1 MSRPRS
7 IPQPLGQPATQRS
20 FEDLGTPLSDVTFC
34 VIDLETTGGAAADGG
49 ITEIGAVKVC
59 GGEVLGTFQ
68 TLVDPGRAIPP
79 EITVLT
85 GITQSMVTRAPRT
98 ASVLPSLLEFL
109 GDSIIVGHNVRY
121 DISFLAAEL
130 ERGGQAPLQNR
141 RVDTLAL
148 ARRLVRDE
156 VPNCKLATL
165 ADRLRLD
172 HRPSH
177 RALDDALATT
187 DLLHLL
193 LERAGSLG
201 VSGLDDLLA
210 LPTMA
215 GHPQAAKLR
224 LTEDLPRAPG
234 VYLFLDR
241 AGRVLYVGKATDL
254 RARVRSYFSGDERR
268 KIGQLL
274 RETHHIDHRV
284 CSSTLEAAVAEIRL
298 IHEHL
303 PRFNRQHTRARKY
316 RYLKLTDDR
325 FPRLSVV
332 QSVKG
337 EGFHLGPLSSTRAAR
352 IVAEAIESAVA
363 LRRCTRP
370 VPRSPIDGPCTAAQ
384 LGVSTCPCS
393 GGVTPEEY
401 GELVQTVIRGCSTE
415 PDLLLEPL
423 RKQMEQLAAQQRF
436 EEAADARAG
445 AEALAGALQRQR
457 RLDTLRRSGRL
468 LLELP
473 DGGAAELISGRLGAT
488 RPPSTGGGASQLPF
502 EWAPPVGAGSP
513 SLADAGPIPVDQ
525 IDELVCVAGWL
536 DKHADRIRI
545 EYCDRALWSPLPAI
559 PRFTPRKTGLER
571 RR

>member
-1 MSRPRS
+1 MSPS
-7 IPQPLGQPATQRS
+7 VSAQRS
-20 FEDLGTPLSDVTFC
+20 FDDLGTPLSDVTFC

-49 ITEIGAVKVC
+49 ITEIGAVKVR

-68 TLVDPGRAIPP
+68 TLVDPGKAIPP

-85 GITQSMVTRAPRT
+85 GITQSMVMRAPR
-98 ASVLPSLLEFL
+98 ASVVLPSLLEFV
-109 GDSIIVGHNVRY
+109 GESIIVGHNVRY
-121 DISFLAAEL
+121 DVSFLAAEL
-130 ERGGQAPLQNR
+130 DRCGQAPMRNR

-156 VPNCKLATL
+156 VPNCKLGTL

-172 HRPSH
+172 HQPSH

-187 DLLHLL
+187 DLLHFL

-224 LTEDLPRAPG
+224 LTEHLPRAPG

-241 AGRVLYVGKATDL
+241 AGTVLYVGKATDL
-254 RARVRSYFSGDERR
+254 RSRVRSYFSGDERR

-284 CSSTLEAAVAEIRL
+284 CTSTLEAAVVEIRL

-303 PRFNRQHTRARKY
+303 PRFNRQHTKARKY
-316 RYLKLTDDR
+316 RYLRLTNDK

-337 EGFHLGPLSSTRAAR
+337 DGFHLGPLSGTRAAR
-352 IVAEAIESAVA
+352 SIAEAIESAVP
-363 LRRCTRP
+363 LRRCTRRVPKSP
-370 VPRSPIDGPCTAAQ
+370 VEAPCTAAQ

-393 GGVTPEEY
+393 GAVSADEY
-401 GELVQTVIRGCSTE
+401 AELVQTVIRGCTDE
-415 PDLLLEPL
+415 PGLLLEPL
-423 RKQMEQLAAQQRF
+423 REQMEQLAGQQRF
-436 EEAADARAG
+436 EEAADVRSR
-445 AEALAGALQRQR
+445 AEALAATLHRQR
-457 RLDTLRRSGRL
+457 RLDTVRRSGRL

-473 DGGAAELISGRLGAT
+473 GGARAELIEGRLGAT
-488 RPPSTGGGASQLPF
+488 QPPTSGDTSQPALD
-502 EWAPPVGAGSP
+502 WAPPTGRGDGSAP
-513 SLADAGPIPVDQ
+513 ATGPITIGEV
-525 IDELVCVAGWL
+525 DELVCVAAWL
-536 DKHADRIRI
+536 DKHAGLVRI
-545 EYCDRALWSPLPAI
+545 EYCDHALWSPLPAI
-559 PRFTPRKTGLER
+559 PRFAPRRTGLER